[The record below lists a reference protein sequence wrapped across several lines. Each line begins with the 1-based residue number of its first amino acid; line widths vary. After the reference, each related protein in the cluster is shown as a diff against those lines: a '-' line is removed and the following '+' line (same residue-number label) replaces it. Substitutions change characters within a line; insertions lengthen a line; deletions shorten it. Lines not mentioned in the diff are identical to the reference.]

1 MANDNANGQQIN
13 VGDQVSIIATV
24 VSSTPFGSTVPSDLA
39 IVTAG
44 TAWSP
49 ATFTHQAND
58 AKAVQHSNDAA
69 HPALDLNGKNYGAAG
84 DQETVL
90 GKVSA
95 ISGSGTTA
103 SVSVVLITSGAT
115 IVVPA
120 GACNSASPLGGL
132 Q

>member
-1 MANDNANGQQIN
+1 MANNNANGQAIN
-13 VGDQVSIIATV
+13 VGDQVSIIATTI
-24 VSSTPFGSTVPSDLA
+24 STATFGSTIPSSLA
-39 IVTAG
+39 TVTAG
-44 TAWSP
+44 TALTP

-90 GKVSA
+90 GTVTA
-95 ISGSGTTA
+95 ISGTGDTA
-103 SVSVVLITSGAT
+103 SVSVKLITSGAVIT
-115 IVVPA
+115 VPA
-120 GACNSASPLGGL
+120 GVCNSASPLGGL